1 MESLQELSYQVYAQN
16 LSVKKKRRLIEE
28 LETDIDNTFAK
39 WAYNMNSFLDSRKLG
54 VGVGGFGFEAHNM
67 YTEHIFPTKE
77 GVVTFEKN
85 MFKEVYY
92 ITDNGQIDVIFW
104 DQSGRPESHTILI
117 SEIDNDLSL
126 CKATREMLHEF
137 VATHPDLK

>member
-1 MESLQELSYQVYAQN
+1 MESLQELSYQVYAKN
-16 LSVKKKRRLIEE
+16 LSVLKKRRLIEE

-54 VGVGGFGFEAHNM
+54 VGVGGFGFKAYAT
-67 YTEHIFPTKE
+67 YTAYKSPSKD
-77 GVVTFEKN
+77 GVVTLEKFT
-85 MFKEVYY
+85 FKEVYY
-92 ITDNGQIDVIFW
+92 ITDNGQISVTHW
-104 DQSGRPESHTILI
+104 DQLRRSKSHTLLI

-126 CKATREMLHEF
+126 CKATRQMLHEL